1 MNTITIPATAT
12 RELRDAFIQQAI
24 SRIHRALLKM
34 ERVKERGARP
44 GTRTSNT
51 STSTSTKD

>member
-51 STSTSTKD
+51 STSTKD